1 MPKIPKEFQDYDND
15 DPNID
20 RRNNRWKYWENLR
33 KLRAE
38 FSNQTNSTD
47 YLKFAEWLKD
57 TYGFTPIF
65 TGEGEITD
73 DIRIVDEKKY
83 MVYILKYG

>member
-57 TYGFTPIF
+57 TYGFMPIF